1 MVIYLVEDDINIA
14 TILKSYLENEHYTVR
29 HIESEAEAMKYV
41 DYPPHLWILDI
52 MLEKDTSGFK
62 IYDAIKNAAP
72 TPTIFISARDQ
83 DYDKVLGLE
92 QGADDYITKPFSPR
106 EVVLRV
112 KKLMNRIY
120 GSKEETLA
128 YKDYI
133 ITPDSR
139 VVSKNDEKISLST
152 KEFDLLM
159 YLLANRK
166 MALSRDSIL
175 SAVWEENY
183 FGSDRVV
190 DDLVR
195 RLRSRMPDLDITT
208 LYGYGYRLE

>member
-1 MVIYLVEDDINIA
+1 MVIYLVEDDVNIA

-29 HIESEAEAMKYV
+29 HMESEAEAMKHV

-52 MLEKDTSGFK
+52 MLEKDTSGFR
-62 IYDAIKNAAP
+62 IYDAIKNTAP

-120 GSKEETLA
+120 GSKEETLT
-128 YKDYI
+128 YKDYV

-139 VVSKNDEKISLST
+139 VVSKDNEKISLST

-159 YLLANRK
+159 YLIANRK

-195 RLRSRMPDLDITT
+195 RLRSRMPELDITT

>member
-1 MVIYLVEDDINIA
+1 MMIYLVEDDDNIA
-14 TILKSYLENEHYTVR
+14 TILKSYLENEHYSVLHMR
-29 HIESEAEAMKYV
+29 SEAEALEKV
-41 DYPPHLWILDI
+41 DKPPHLWILDI
-52 MLEKDTSGFK
+52 MLEDDTSGFR
-62 IYDAIKNAAP
+62 IYDAIKNRAP
-72 TPTIFISARDQ
+72 TPTIFISARDK

-112 KKLMNRIY
+112 QKLMDRAY
-120 GSKEETLA
+120 ASQRKTVS
-128 YKDYI
+128 YKDYEI
-133 ITPDSR
+133 EPDSR
-139 VVSKNDEKISLST
+139 VVMKNGEQIALST

-159 YLLANRK
+159 YLIANRR

-175 SAVWEENY
+175 DAVWEENY

-195 RLRSRMPDLDITT
+195 RLRSRMPDLEITT

>member
-120 GSKEETLA
+120 GSKEETLT
-128 YKDYI
+128 YKDYV

>member
-1 MVIYLVEDDINIA
+1 MVIYLVEDDPNIA
-14 TILKSYLENEHYTVR
+14 TILKSYLENEHYTVK
-29 HIESEAEAMKYV
+29 HMESEAEAMKHV
-41 DYPPHLWILDI
+41 ESPPHLWILDI

-120 GSKEETLA
+120 DSKEESIQ
-128 YKDYI
+128 YKDYVI
-133 ITPDSR
+133 VPDSR
-139 VVSKNDEKISLST
+139 VVTKDNEKLSLST

-159 YLLANRK
+159 YLITNRK

-175 SAVWEENY
+175 TAVWEENY

-195 RLRSRMPDLDITT
+195 RLRSRMPDLEITT